1 MKLSVSDEAK
11 EWLAKL
17 GYDPSFGAR
26 PLKRVI
32 QKHIV
37 NALSERI
44 LAGDFSERDNIEIVL
59 DREGVI
65 GFRKLKQS
73 A

>member
-1 MKLSVSDEAK
+1 MSITEEARA
-11 EWLAKL
+11 WLATL
-17 GYDPSFGAR
+17 GYDPIFGAR

-44 LAGDFSERDNIEIVL
+44 LAGDLAEGDGVEIFL
-59 DREGVI
+59 EREGVI
-65 GFRKLKQS
+65 GFRTPKP
-73 A
+73 